1 MTKMKKEKKPKTV
14 EEVNGVH
21 GKEKY
26 PFDIR
31 KPVHERYGEHIKM
44 NESNAIDSGD
54 VIDCSKRG
62 KAQDVT
68 NKEFEVKEPK
78 LEEDE

>member
-1 MTKMKKEKKPKTV
+1 MIKMKKEKIVETV
-14 EEVNGVH
+14 EGNNGVH

-26 PFDIR
+26 PFDVR

-44 NESNAIDSGD
+44 YESNAIDSGD

-62 KAQDVT
+62 KAQDIT
-68 NKEFEVKEPK
+68 NKEFKVKEPK
-78 LEEDE
+78 LEDDE